1 RVMGMDEKL
10 HQKIFEDN
18 LSLID
23 TPLIAT
29 TTNTIYHP
37 GAGSSSATIHG
48 YKDIQPY
55 PYPINLTEFYHRHNM
70 AQEVTIIPDVIDTGI
85 GYSSGPD
92 VEENTS
98 TDIIKQHFQS
108 TCHTALDTCR
118 EDPSCLSSLQPM
130 LQHCEMHRCNRNAC
144 MTSLQ
149 AFYKGPHEDLNL
161 DVAFCLCKTRQNI
174 DNSSG

>member
-1 RVMGMDEKL
+1 MYLFRNHFNCLIVCTCKLNQTKLNHRSLYQTNNIFLLLFSILFRQFAVRIMGMDEKL

-37 GAGSSSATIHG
+37 GAGSSHSH
-48 YKDIQPY
+48 KDLLPY

-85 GYSSGPD
+85 GYSS
-92 VEENTS
+92 
-98 TDIIKQHFQS
+98 
-108 TCHTALDTCR
+108 
-118 EDPSCLSSLQPM
+118 M
-130 LQHCEMHRCNRNAC
+130 
-144 MTSLQ
+144 
-149 AFYKGPHEDLNL
+149 FYFLFN
-161 DVAFCLCKTRQNI
+161 KTKPI
-174 DNSSG
+174 